1 MPCKSSFRW
10 SAKSWT
16 WAEKPNFWAQGTQ
29 KQQQTPAVNFGIFV
43 DLVNFSNCAT
53 ESAKRGEDWL
63 AFFCELPLGCRF
75 DWPIM
80 VAFFQRG
87 WHHPRFTL
95 DLRNHARSV
104 LGKRLFA
111 VIFTNQILIILEM
124 GLEPETSYSRD
135 LGGRILRAPSSWAS
149 WASGNT
155 HIVVVQYRAA
165 TSTIQQHNRWQ
176 R

>member
-1 MPCKSSFRW
+1 MRKAELGRKNQTFGLKARKNSSKRLLWISGFLLIW
-10 SAKSWT
+10 STS
-16 WAEKPNFWAQGTQ
+16 PIAQQ
-29 KQQQTPAVNFGIFV
+29 KAPKGGKIGW
-43 DLVNFSNCAT
+43 LFS
-53 ESAKRGEDWL
+53 
-63 AFFCELPLGCRF
+63 CELPLSCRF
-75 DWPIM
+75 DQFYHGFWFM
-80 VAFFQRG
+80 VVFLVQRG
-87 WHHPRFTL
+87 WHHPRFIL